1 MKPACIHDP
10 EQRELALKFIICPL
24 CLSERMG
31 HLEAALA
38 AARAIAFRD
47 DCACVECGM
56 HAGDRDRMTADLAA
70 ARQKIVEYE
79 SHGPDGHNVTNLQFH
94 AVRHELEAERIEVAH
109 LREAFVT
116 MERAA
121 NQHEADLAAARAVLD
136 GAYRLPRG
144 TSPDHAIHLCVNEAA
159 WLTWQA
165 RKT

>member
-38 AARAIAFRD
+38 AARASAFRD

-70 ARQKIVEYE
+70 
-79 SHGPDGHNVTNLQFH
+79 
-94 AVRHELEAERIEVAH
+94 ERIENAR

-121 NQHEADLAAARAVLD
+121 NQHEADLSAARAVLETARDLPED
-136 GAYRLPRG
+136 GPAPQWLIQVDR
-144 TSPDHAIHLCVNEAA
+144 AA
-159 WLTWQA
+159 WLAWQA
-165 RKT
+165 RQT